1 MNHNFFADYQPYI
14 FLFVGL
20 IVLGL
25 SAFWESTKS
34 KLKQTG
40 ITVDGIV
47 FEQGFDNSFN
57 QSFDNSSSFT
67 KDKVTIRFVTQ
78 TGEWITGVIKQDF
91 QVFYTGR
98 YKNGDTVKVYYD
110 KDNPS
115 DFYVD
120 TKQSELTGRLVF
132 GSVGLIFLLVGL
144 YKLFV

>member
-1 MNHNFFADYQPYI
+1 M
-14 FLFVGL
+14 
-20 IVLGL
+20 GL

-40 ITVDGIV
+40 IAVDGIV

-91 QVFYTGR
+91 QVFYTGQ